1 MKKDVPRNLIDLS
14 QRKKS
19 FTIKT
24 SVQQTRFSMKAI
36 KEHMDQFIKH
46 SNWVLVNSKGE
57 KLGNDLSQHQ
67 DGELSPG
74 GQSQN
79 SSVKKG
85 LLGKYKKLPIS
96 MEEPPENLGI
106 HYEKKM
112 AKKQFRACMGLLGLE
127 SNAFLSDRIFEVV
140 DTDKDDYINFA

>member
-1 MKKDVPRNLIDLS
+1 
-14 QRKKS
+14 
-19 FTIKT
+19 
-24 SVQQTRFSMKAI
+24 
-36 KEHMDQFIKH
+36 
-46 SNWVLVNSKGE
+46 
-57 KLGNDLSQHQ
+57 
-67 DGELSPG
+67 
-74 GQSQN
+74 
-79 SSVKKG
+79 
-85 LLGKYKKLPIS
+85 

>member
-1 MKKDVPRNLIDLS
+1 M
-14 QRKKS
+14 
-19 FTIKT
+19 
-24 SVQQTRFSMKAI
+24 
-36 KEHMDQFIKH
+36 
-46 SNWVLVNSKGE
+46 
-57 KLGNDLSQHQ
+57 
-67 DGELSPG
+67 SPG
-74 GQSQN
+74 GQSHN

-96 MEEPPENLGI
+96 MDEPPENLGI

>member
-1 MKKDVPRNLIDLS
+1 M
-14 QRKKS
+14 
-19 FTIKT
+19 
-24 SVQQTRFSMKAI
+24 
-36 KEHMDQFIKH
+36 
-46 SNWVLVNSKGE
+46 
-57 KLGNDLSQHQ
+57 
-67 DGELSPG
+67 SPG
-74 GQSQN
+74 GQSHT

-140 DTDKDDYINFA
+140 DTDKDDHINFA

>member
-1 MKKDVPRNLIDLS
+1 
-14 QRKKS
+14 
-19 FTIKT
+19 
-24 SVQQTRFSMKAI
+24 MKAI
-36 KEHMDQFIKH
+36 REHQEQFTKH

-57 KLGNDLSQHQ
+57 KLNNDTM
-67 DGELSPG
+67 DGELSPSAA
-74 GQSQN
+74 SQASN
-79 SSVKKG
+79 MKKG
-85 LLGKYKKLPIS
+85 LLGKYKKLAIS

-140 DTDKDDYINFA
+140 DSDHDDYINFA